1 MNENSKTLPNMS
13 LTAFKALV
21 GQQPYTLS
29 WSSATALAVTKSP
42 RN

>member
-21 GQQPYTLS
+21 GQQPGDVELVEGYG
-29 WSSATALAVTKSP
+29 AGGDEIP
-42 RN
+42 